1 MLPASAT
8 CRHSHMTC
16 PLPHQLAVAPLLVLV
31 VLAPQALPFQ
41 SMPPCM
47 LVPLVLVV
55 LVLVL
60 VETAAAAL
68 QLAQELAVPEL
79 VQGAPEQARRHLLLV
94 VVEGAAV
101 VVAPT
106 RQEAMASLLDRLHL
120 SPSRLALEGALGGA
134 LH

>member
-1 MLPASAT
+1 
-8 CRHSHMTC
+8 
-16 PLPHQLAVAPLLVLV
+16 
-31 VLAPQALPFQ
+31 
-41 SMPPCM
+41 M

-60 VETAAAAL
+60 VETAAAP
-68 QLAQELAVPEL
+68 QLARELVVPGL
-79 VQGAPEQARRHLLLV
+79 VQGAPEQARRRLLLV

-106 RQEAMASLLDRLHL
+106 RQEAMASLPARLRL
-120 SPSRLALEGALGGA
+120 SPSRLALEAALGGA